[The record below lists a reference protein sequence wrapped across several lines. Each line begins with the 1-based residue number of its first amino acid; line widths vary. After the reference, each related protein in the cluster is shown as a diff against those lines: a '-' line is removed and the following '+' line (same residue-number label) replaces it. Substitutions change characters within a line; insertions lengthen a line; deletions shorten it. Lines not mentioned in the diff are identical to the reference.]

1 MSEVNL
7 LWFDK
12 LVKDNQEEFNESMD
26 SELDNFLQW
35 NQGVTD
41 IFNNLDD
48 EDAMEFVEKFRVRLL
63 QNWIKS
69 LNCYPVYSSD
79 KGELICTK

>member
-1 MSEVNL
+1 MSKVWHEVNL
-7 LWFDK
+7 EWFDK
-12 LVKDNQEEFNESMD
+12 LVKHNQEEFNETMD

-35 NQGVTD
+35 SQGVTD
-41 IFNNLDD
+41 IFNNLED

-69 LNCYPVYSSD
+69 LNIKENGDV
-79 KGELICTK
+79 

>member
-1 MSEVNL
+1 MSKVWHEVNL
-7 LWFDK
+7 EWFDK

-26 SELDNFLQW
+26 SELDDFLQW

-48 EDAMEFVEKFRVRLL
+48 EDSMEFVEKFRAKLL
-63 QNWIKS
+63 QNWIKT
-69 LNCYPVYSSD
+69 LNIKENGDV
-79 KGELICTK
+79 

>member
-1 MSEVNL
+1 MSKVWQEVNL
-7 LWFDK
+7 EWFDK

-26 SELDNFLQW
+26 SELDDFLQW

-48 EDAMEFVEKFRVRLL
+48 EDSMIFVEKFRTKLL
-63 QNWIKS
+63 QNWIKT
-69 LNCYPVYSSD
+69 LNI
-79 KGELICTK
+79 KEN

>member
-7 LWFDK
+7 LWFDS
-12 LVKDNQEEFNESMD
+12 LVKKSQEEFNETMD
-26 SELDNFLQW
+26 SELDDFLQW
-35 NQGVTD
+35 SQGVTD
-41 IFNNLDD
+41 IFNSLEN

-69 LNCYPVYSSD
+69 LNIKENGDV
-79 KGELICTK
+79 

>member
-7 LWFDK
+7 LWFDS
-12 LVKDNQEEFNESMD
+12 LVKKSQEEFNETMD
-26 SELDNFLQW
+26 SELDDFLQW
-35 NQGVTD
+35 SQGVTD
-41 IFNNLDD
+41 IFNSLEN

-69 LNCYPVYSSD
+69 LNIKENRDV
-79 KGELICTK
+79 

>member
-1 MSEVNL
+1 MSKVWQEVNL
-7 LWFDK
+7 EWFDK

-26 SELDNFLQW
+26 SELDDFLQW

-48 EDAMEFVEKFRVRLL
+48 EDSMEFVEKFRAKLL
-63 QNWIKS
+63 QNWIKT
-69 LNCYPVYSSD
+69 LNI
-79 KGELICTK
+79 KEN

>member
-1 MSEVNL
+1 MSKVWHEVNL
-7 LWFDK
+7 EWFDK
-12 LVKDNQEEFNESMD
+12 LVKDNQEEFNETMD

-48 EDAMEFVEKFRVRLL
+48 EDSMEFVEKFRAKLL
-63 QNWIKS
+63 QNWIKT
-69 LNCYPVYSSD
+69 LNIKENGDV
-79 KGELICTK
+79 

>member
-7 LWFDK
+7 LWFDS
-12 LVKDNQEEFNESMD
+12 LVKKSQEEFNETMD

-35 NQGVTD
+35 SQGVTD
-41 IFNNLDD
+41 IFNSLEN

-69 LNCYPVYSSD
+69 LNIKENGDV
-79 KGELICTK
+79 

>member
-7 LWFDK
+7 LWFDS
-12 LVKDNQEEFNESMD
+12 LVKKSQEEFNETMD
-26 SELDNFLQW
+26 SELDDFLQW
-35 NQGVTD
+35 SQGVTD
-41 IFNNLDD
+41 IFNSLEN

-69 LNCYPVYSSD
+69 LNI
-79 KGELICTK
+79 KE

>member
-1 MSEVNL
+1 MSKVWHEVNL
-7 LWFDK
+7 EWFDK
-12 LVKDNQEEFNESMD
+12 LVKHNQQEFNETMD

-41 IFNNLDD
+41 IFNNLED

-69 LNCYPVYSSD
+69 LNIKENGDV
-79 KGELICTK
+79 

>member
-1 MSEVNL
+1 MSKVWHEVNL
-7 LWFDK
+7 EWFDK

-26 SELDNFLQW
+26 SELDDFLQW

-48 EDAMEFVEKFRVRLL
+48 EDSMEFVEKFRAKLL
-63 QNWIKS
+63 QNWIKT
-69 LNCYPVYSSD
+69 LNI
-79 KGELICTK
+79 KEN